1 MSAERFVARLARSAG
16 AALIV
21 GALAV
26 ATPAET
32 SRASADTLDDINS
45 YFNSIQTMTGRFV
58 QFGPQGEKTD
68 GQFAISRPG
77 KVRFHYNRPSTIDVI
92 ADGTSVAV
100 RDRKRATQDIWPLDR
115 TPLRFLLSN
124 DIDLTRDA
132 NVTGV
137 EIAPDLVR
145 VTIEENSAFGEG
157 KLTMMFDGKSHEL
170 KQWNVV
176 DSQGLET
183 SVSIYDVSTNV
194 AVDPDLFEIDYTRIL
209 GESRN

>member
-1 MSAERFVARLARSAG
+1 MSAERTVGRLARSAG
-16 AALIV
+16 AALILA
-21 GALAV
+21 ALAV
-26 ATPAET
+26 GTPARPSE
-32 SRASADTLDDINS
+32 ASADTLAEINR
-45 YFNSIQTMTGRFV
+45 YFNSIKTMTGQFV
-58 QFGPQGEKTD
+58 QFGPNGEKTD

-124 DIDLTRDA
+124 EIDLTRDA

-137 EIAPDLVR
+137 EISPDLVK
-145 VTIEENSAFGEG
+145 VTIEEDSAFGEG
-157 KLTMMFDGKSHEL
+157 RLTMMFDGETNEL
-170 KQWNVV
+170 RQWNVV

-183 SVSIYDVSTNV
+183 SVSIYNVSTGV
-194 AVDPDLFEIDYTRIL
+194 EVDPKLFTIDYTRIL
-209 GESRN
+209 GESRK